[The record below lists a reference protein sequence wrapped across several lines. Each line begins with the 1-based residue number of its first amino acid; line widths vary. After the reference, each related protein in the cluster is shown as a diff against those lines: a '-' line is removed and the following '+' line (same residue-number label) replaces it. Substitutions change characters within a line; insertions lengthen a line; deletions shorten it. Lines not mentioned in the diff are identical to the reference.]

1 MKRLRWRLALNGL
14 PRALL
19 SLSLSLPLPLSFCL
33 SLTVSR
39 LVFMYVPC
47 ADAPP
52 VFEKYN
58 AVVRAMPKG
67 SPPFFVERFE
77 KLCKGTNLYK
87 DTIHSINAAIVDLS
101 RLTRAEPLYRGM
113 SGLRLP
119 RTFSEADQF
128 HISGGTEFGFMS
140 ASKDFKAALNYALA
154 SDLDKP
160 CILFEIQQ
168 AMVGRGGDLSWLS
181 QCTWHTAGSLWCSSS
196 PCCHLS

>member
-1 MKRLRWRLALNGL
+1 MKRLRWRACTERLAS
-14 PRALL
+14 RA
-19 SLSLSLPLPLSFCL
+19 SLSLPLFLSLSFCL

-39 LVFMYVPC
+39 LVFMDVPC
-47 ADAPP
+47 ADAPS

-67 SPPFFVERFE
+67 SPAFFVEKFE
-77 KLCKGTNLYK
+77 KLCKGNLYK

-140 ASKDFKAALNYALA
+140 ASKDFKAALAYALA